1 MIGPPALVVW
11 IAQVVFWAVLALGLV
26 TDSLS
31 LRSAG
36 LFVLL
41 WLVGFSVIPRLS
53 SSSGLFA
60 TPYMAVIDI
69 ALVLVVFKGDV
80 PLS

>member
-41 WLVGFSVIPRLS
+41 WLLS